1 MNKTNKLNVVF
12 ALDKKSKMSLSYC
25 IAGFYTDQ
33 SIIGSKNWH
42 SLMWKIFGQIGK
54 TYSNEPSDQ
63 RPTFTSIDNDKI
75 RNIKDISEFEKAYP
89 EIAKIAKSQA
99 DLFNDIPNNH
109 LRHPIEPVA
118 TEDHT
123 AHNQA
128 SLEQRMLQIEETL
141 ALIASKLK

>member
-12 ALDKKSKMSLSYC
+12 GLDKKSKMSLSYC

-33 SIIGSKNWH
+33 NIIGSKNWH
-42 SLMWKIFGQIGK
+42 SLMWKIFGHIGK
-54 TYSNEPSDQ
+54 TYSNDPSDQ

-75 RNIKDISEFEKAYP
+75 RNIKDISEFEEAYP

-99 DLFNDIPNNH
+99 DLFNSSSSP
-109 LRHPIEPVA
+109 EPVQPKA
-118 TEDHT
+118 DD
-123 AHNQA
+123 NDP
-128 SLEQRMLQIEETL
+128 LEQRMSQIEQTL